1 MSQHLLGM
9 AVLICSGALTMQLS
23 GQIEQETEAHTEVM
37 SAEVADLI
45 FRFST
50 GFFFFFFLQ
59 LILCYL
65 RYHHVQVVDL
75 KAVISGK

>member
-45 FRFST
+45 FCFST
-50 GFFFFFFLQ
+50 GFFSFFFTINLV
-59 LILCYL
+59 LS
-65 RYHHVQVVDL
+65 QVSSC
-75 KAVISGK
+75 SGSGFKSCD